1 MCGRYT
7 QKLKT
12 DDLVAAMSA
21 RDETDGGIAENHN
34 VAPTSTMPVVV
45 AAGSGPAA
53 TTTDAPDGPG
63 PAGGRA
69 LRLATWGLVPSWA
82 KDRSIGAKMIN
93 ARAET
98 VATKPAFRS
107 AYASRR
113 CLVPATGF
121 YEWFHPDG
129 GGRRGQPFYVHPAG
143 HPATGGIFAFAGL
156 YEVWRRGGEP
166 LVTFTILTTGAA
178 EGLAFLHDRSP
189 VILPT
194 SAWDRW
200 LDPTADRAALE
211 PLLHP
216 APAGVATAHPVAAD
230 VGNVRNK
237 GSHLSDPVDL
247 DPAVAEAIAAAGG
260 PSAVA
265 LDSLAGGPRGA
276 DATPEPVDLTGFER
290 GGDGAPTRAGS
301 AAHAR

>member
-7 QKLKT
+7 QKLKS

-21 RDETDGGIAENHN
+21 RDETDGGVAENHN
-34 VAPTSTMPVVV
+34 VFPTSTMPIVVPGGG
-45 AAGSGPAA
+45 GSAA
-53 TTTDAPDGPG
+53 TTADAPGG
-63 PAGGRA
+63 AGSAGGRA

-113 CLVPATGF
+113 CLVPASGF
-121 YEWFHPDG
+121 YEWFRPAG

-143 HPATGGIFAFAGL
+143 HPASGGIFAFAGL
-156 YEVWRRGGEP
+156 YEVWRKGDEP
-166 LVTFTILTTGAA
+166 LVTFTILTTGPA

-194 SAWDRW
+194 TAWDRW
-200 LDPTADRAALE
+200 LDPAGDPAALE
-211 PLLHP
+211 SLLRP
-216 APAGVATAHPVAAD
+216 APAGVATAHPVVAE
-230 VGNVRNK
+230 VGNVRNR

-265 LDSLAGGPRGA
+265 LDGLAAGPRSAGA
-276 DATPEPVDLTGFER
+276 APEPVDLAGFER
-290 GGDGAPTRAGS
+290 GADGARARLDP
-301 AAHAR
+301 AVRAR